1 MKKMDKVIIV
11 TGASSGIGLATC
23 KYLLSKG
30 CKVYG
35 VARRKFEGGFTCF
48 QGDVT
53 DVERMKEILAEVV
66 KAEGRIDGVVNNAG
80 YGISG
85 ATENADPADVEGI
98 FSVNLTAVVNFC
110 AAALPYLRESRGRIV
125 NVSSV
130 AAVTPIP
137 FQSCYSASKAAVLNF
152 SYALS
157 GEVRPY
163 GVKVSCVLPGD
174 TKTGFTDA
182 RVKGPEGGVY
192 AEREKRSVEVM
203 EKDERGG
210 KPPETVARSVY
221 KCLRKRRPPLK
232 TTVGGSYKFIVFLV
246 KILPARLA
254 QSIINKI
261 YA

>member
-1 MKKMDKVIIV
+1 MKKLDKVIIV

-23 KYLLSKG
+23 KYLINKG

-35 VARRKFEGGFTCF
+35 IARRKFEGEFTCF

-66 KAEGRIDGVVNNAG
+66 KAEGRIDGIVNNAG
-80 YGISG
+80 FGISG
-85 ATENADPADVEGI
+85 AVENADPADVGSI

-125 NVSSV
+125 NISSV

-137 FQSCYSASKAAVLNF
+137 YQACYSASKAAVLNF
-152 SYALS
+152 SYSLS
-157 GEVRPY
+157 GEVKPF

-174 TKTGFTDA
+174 TRTGFTAA
-182 RVKGPEGGVY
+182 RVKGGGGVY

-203 EKDERGG
+203 ERDEQNG
-210 KPPETVARSVY
+210 KPPETVAKAVY
-221 KCLRKRRPPLK
+221 KCLKKRRPPLK
-232 TTVGGSYKFIVFLV
+232 TTVGSSYKLIVLLV

-254 QSIINKI
+254 QGIINKI